1 MQHLSSSLWKTS
13 NDGLGQLMKQLP
25 MPDVG
30 GVICSIEIQ
39 R

>member
-25 MPDVG
+25 MPNGG
-30 GVICSIEIQ
+30 GVIRSVEIQ